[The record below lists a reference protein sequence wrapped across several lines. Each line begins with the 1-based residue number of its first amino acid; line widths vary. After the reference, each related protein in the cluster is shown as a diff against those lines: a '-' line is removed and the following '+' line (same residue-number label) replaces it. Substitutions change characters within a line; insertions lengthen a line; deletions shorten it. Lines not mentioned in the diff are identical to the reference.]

1 MAPSLKL
8 VSPTNNSAPYEDSK
22 LEKKYLVA
30 KTTNVHVFSI
40 SSNKKMEKKS
50 FANVSVET

>member
-22 LEKKYLVA
+22 LEKKYLLA

-50 FANVSVET
+50 FANISVET